1 MKKLFTIFLIPIF
14 MGLGIWGFLEGR
26 KEMQKER
33 EREKPVETAPRF
45 KKEADGS
52 SVIEFD
58 QETLRL
64 SGVNSK
70 VITGALE
77 VNSTV
82 MADGSEWYFSETEPG
97 IFHRKRCVSNG
108 CAVSNEKVVVQG
120 TQVLLSEERKGI
132 IRIGEDGGGSK

>member
-1 MKKLFTIFLIPIF
+1 MKKLFTIFLIPLLI
-14 MGLGIWGFLEGR
+14 GLGIFAFLEGR

-45 KKEADGS
+45 KNEADGS
-52 SVIEFD
+52 TVIEFD

-70 VITGALE
+70 IITGALE

-82 MADGSEWYFSETEPG
+82 MADGIEWYFSETGPG
-97 IFHRKRCVSNG
+97 IFHRKRCASNG
-108 CAVSNEKVVVQG
+108 CSVSNEKIVVTG

-132 IRIGEDGGGSK
+132 IRIGDDSGGSK

>member
-14 MGLGIWGFLEGR
+14 MGLGIWTFLEGR

-33 EREKPVETAPRF
+33 DREKPVETASRF

-82 MADGSEWYFSETEPG
+82 MADGIEWYFSETKPG

-108 CAVSNEKVVVQG
+108 CAVANEKVVVQG
-120 TQVLLSEERKGI
+120 AQVLLSEERKGI
-132 IRIGEDGGGSK
+132 IRIGEDSGGSK